1 MQLHTFI
8 FFKIIYNLSEDK
20 VVWDD
25 LSYKTGTEKT
35 SFFFKDVY
43 LTYIKLIDLKMF
55 FLFLKLRLIHIGG
68 NCMKI
73 DTQSDYVF
81 I

>member
-8 FFKIIYNLSEDK
+8 FFEIIYNLSEDK
-20 VVWDD
+20 VIWDD
-25 LSYKTGTEKT
+25 LSYRTGTEKT
-35 SFFFKDVY
+35 SFF
-43 LTYIKLIDLKMF
+43 LKMF

>member
-35 SFFFKDVY
+35 SFFFKDVFSFSKMAQHQNWF
-43 LTYIKLIDLKMF
+43 LTLNSSIKNRSLHSNKI
-55 FLFLKLRLIHIGG
+55 LF
-68 NCMKI
+68 
-73 DTQSDYVF
+73 S
-81 I
+81 

>member
-8 FFKIIYNLSEDK
+8 FFEIIYNLSEDK
-20 VVWDD
+20 VIWDD
-25 LSYKTGTEKT
+25 FSYKTWTEKT
-35 SFFFKDVY
+35 SFF
-43 LTYIKLIDLKMF
+43 LKMF